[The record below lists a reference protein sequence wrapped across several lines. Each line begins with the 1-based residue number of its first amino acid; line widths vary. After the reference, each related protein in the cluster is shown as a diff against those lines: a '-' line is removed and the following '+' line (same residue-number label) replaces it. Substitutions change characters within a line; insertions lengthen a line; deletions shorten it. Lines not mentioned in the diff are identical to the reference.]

1 VVTALAPV
9 RYALAVS
16 VAGQRWL
23 GPTAA
28 YVALLL
34 ALAAQGGDVG
44 TTLAEGLAVV
54 FPAGAWLAASLI
66 RAEPPDRVAVAA
78 SVVGGVHRAR
88 ATTVLVTLLWAQA
101 WIAVSLL
108 VTVLFAR
115 GVTVGWLVAGA
126 LGHEAA
132 LAASVV
138 VGALCAPPVVDRV
151 GWGVAIAAAATVA
164 ELVVPHA
171 LPVRLLVDAFGPS
184 GGHVAPSPPW
194 TAVLGTLAATLL
206 AAPVLL
212 TVGWRLAYRR
222 R

>member
-1 VVTALAPV
+1 MTALAPA

-28 YVALLL
+28 YAAILL

-44 TTLAEGLAVV
+44 TTLAEGLAVI
-54 FPAGAWLAASLI
+54 FPAGAWLTASLL

-78 SVVGGVHRAR
+78 SILGGVHRAR
-88 ATTVLVTLLWAQA
+88 ATTLLVALLWAQG
-101 WIAVSLL
+101 WIVLSLV
-108 VTVLFAR
+108 VTVAFAH

-132 LAASVV
+132 LSGGVA

-151 GWGVAIAAAATVA
+151 GWAVAIAAATTCA

-171 LPVRLLVDAFGPS
+171 LPVRLLVDAFGPA
-184 GGHVAPSPPW
+184 GGHVTSAPPW
-194 TAVLGTLAATLL
+194 LTVLASLAATLV
-206 AAPVLL
+206 AATGLL
-212 TVGWRLAYRR
+212 TVGWRTAHRR
-222 R
+222 L